1 MVIQVG
7 IFHHMDYQSTSIA
20 KLLVRLAV
28 EHGLCSMEMECNK
41 SADHSLRKVI
51 D

>member
-7 IFHHMDYQSTSIA
+7 IFHHMDYQSTLIT
-20 KLLVRLAV
+20 KLLVRSAV

-41 SADHSLRKVI
+41 SADHNLKKVN